1 MIRTAYPV
9 SPLRQVQLRL
19 ELAARRTRRALQ
31 ARRHDLA
38 ASASAA
44 MTAPAAVDAAAAD
57 VFPAGWEREKAVLLP
72 FYDKFDD
79 LTGLVCLAAQEGV
92 TPVREA
98 KYQAARQWF
107 INACPSGIGEWAGP
121 YLEAEGAQSDAF
133 SHFWTSP
140 TLDALLQSDGGD
152 LIIRMEQTQNALA
165 AWEKSVQARAK
176 AAASRIGRNSAE
188 LSSPP
193 APQ

>member
-38 ASASAA
+38 AASATRPTPAVASASANFGA
-44 MTAPAAVDAAAAD
+44 E
-57 VFPAGWEREKAVLLP
+57 WEREKAVLLP
-72 FYDKFDD
+72 FYDRFDD

-107 INACPSGIGEWAGP
+107 INACPSGVGEWAGP
-121 YLEAEGAQSDAF
+121 FLEAEGAQSDAF
-133 SHFWTSP
+133 AHFWTSP
-140 TLDALLQSDGGD
+140 TLDALLQNDGGD
-152 LIIRMEQTQNALA
+152 LIVRMEQTQNALA
-165 AWEKSVQARAK
+165 AWEKSVHARAK
-176 AAASRIGRNSAE
+176 AASRAAGTLLN
-188 LSSPP
+188 
-193 APQ
+193 